1 MDIINSFKIENETFY
16 FYDISR
22 VINSSKKL
30 IKLPI
35 VLKILLE
42 ANLRK
47 SKDSIEFNKIVNIF
61 TNRMNSKIG
70 FYPSRIIMKDFTGIP
85 SLIDLASMRDVV
97 KEKGGDVSKINPQIM
112 LDLVIDNTSTVFSN
126 NEDDI
131 SKNIQKDN
139 EENKERYEFVKW
151 AQGTFSNFRVI
162 PPGSGICHNVNLEY
176 LSTIL
181 HVEQKEDKYF
191 LYPETIVGS
200 DSQTTL
206 INSLGVLGWGID
218 GIDAQAVML
227 GMPITLDLPKVV
239 GVNIN
244 GILKDGITSAD
255 LVVTL
260 SNILNDYGV
269 NGKLVEF
276 YGESLKYLTLEDR
289 SIISNIAP
297 EYGAICSFFAIDD
310 KTISYFNK
318 TRENEDYSKL
328 IKTYL
333 EKQNLFYNGE
343 ELDYDEVVDLDL
355 SLLEPTIINLKRTTE
370 NSGIEF
376 LKNLPIINN
385 GKILKDTDIVIST
398 ITSCTTSTNPYLLI
412 HAALIAKKA
421 FEFGLKI
428 DKKIKTSLIPGTLV
442 VKEYLES
449 LDLLKY
455 LENLG
460 FNIVGYG
467 CTKSSMN
474 LNNLEL
480 NIEHDIKEYKLNVC
494 ELTSEKKD
502 LDEKNNALI
511 KSSYLMSPSLVILY
525 SLIGTVKF
533 DLFND
538 IIGTLD
544 DKDIYLKDL
553 WPNSKEVGVYLQKLD
568 DTLYKDIYKD
578 IFKGNEFWR
587 KLIVKKEDTYS
598 WNNNSTYIQASKI
611 FDEHLLEKIEMKNA
625 GILALFGDGISTDY
639 ISPHGQIALYSPA
652 AKYLESKG
660 VKSYEYNSFKSRRG
674 CQEVMLRGTFD
685 NIKLKNLM
693 VSKEGAYTMD
703 YESGEIVSIYE
714 KSQKY
719 KQINKPLV
727 IIAGDDYGIG
737 EQIDWASKGSKL
749 LGIKVVIAKSFD
761 EKHKSNLI
769 ALGILPLEFIDDD
782 IQTLKLKG
790 NETISIKETAIK
802 EDSKILAII
811 HKEDFDVE
819 IELKCRLD
827 NKTEVNYYK
836 NDGVLSF
843 LLKKIK

>member
-1 MDIINSFKIENETFY
+1 LDIINSFKIENETFY
-16 FYDISR
+16 FYDISK
-22 VINSSKKL
+22 VISSSKKL

-85 SLIDLASMRDVV
+85 TLIDLASMRDFV
-97 KEKGGDVSKINPQIM
+97 KEKSGDVSKINPQIM

-131 SKNIQKDN
+131 SKNIEKDN

-218 GIDAQAVML
+218 GVDAQAVMF

-239 GVNIN
+239 GVNIH

-255 LVVTL
+255 LVLTL
-260 SNILNDYGV
+260 STILKEYGV
-269 NGKLVEF
+269 VGKLVEF

-318 TRENEDYSKL
+318 TRDNEDYSKL

-333 EKQNLFYNGE
+333 EKQNLFFTGE
-343 ELDYDEVVDLDL
+343 ELSYDEIVDLDL
-355 SLLEPTIINLKRTTE
+355 SLLEPTITNLKRTNE
-370 NSGIEF
+370 NSSIEH

-385 GKILKDTDIVIST
+385 GKFLKDTDIVIST

-474 LNNLEL
+474 LNNIE
-480 NIEHDIKEYKLNVC
+480 NNVEHDIKENKLNVC
-494 ELTSEKKD
+494 EITSEKRD
-502 LDEKNNALI
+502 LDEKNNTLI

-533 DLFND
+533 DLFNE
-538 IIGTLD
+538 IFGTLD

-553 WPNSKEVGVYLQKLD
+553 WPSIKEVGSYLQKLD

-587 KLIVKKEDTYS
+587 KLIVNKEDTFS
-598 WNNNSTYIQASKI
+598 WNENSTYIQASKLL
-611 FDEHLLEKIEMKNA
+611 DEHSLEKIEMKNA
-625 GILALFGDGISTDY
+625 GILALFGDGVSTDY
-639 ISPHGQIALYSPA
+639 ISPYGQISLYSPA

-660 VKSYEYNSFKSRRG
+660 VKSYEYSSFKSRRG

-685 NIKLKNLM
+685 NIRLKNLM

-703 YESGEIVSIYE
+703 YETGEIVSIYE

-737 EQIDWASKGSKL
+737 EQIDWASKGTKL
-749 LGIKVVIAKSFD
+749 LGIEAVIAKSFD
-761 EKHKSNLI
+761 ERHKSSLI

-790 NETISIKETAIK
+790 NETISIKAREIK
-802 EDSKILAII
+802 EDSKILVIV

-827 NKTEVNYYK
+827 NETEVKYYK
-836 NDGVLSF
+836 NGGVLSF
-843 LLKKIK
+843 LLKNIK